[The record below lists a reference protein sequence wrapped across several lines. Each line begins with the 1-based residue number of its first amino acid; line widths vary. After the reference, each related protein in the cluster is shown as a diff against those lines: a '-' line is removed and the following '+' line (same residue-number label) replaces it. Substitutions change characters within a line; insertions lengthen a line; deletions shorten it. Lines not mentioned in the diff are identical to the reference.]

1 MRNPYEHLIKTYFKY
16 QFMCY
21 FFFMFPATAQQ
32 ITPGGIIHFRGAI
45 VESPC
50 EVNSQQQQ
58 IEVSCIRDGKL
69 RSSRYNTQQIAMA
82 PESLQQIA
90 SMRMQYLNE
99 QKNLAILNIEYK

>member
-1 MRNPYEHLIKTYFKY
+1 MSTLLKRILSTSL
-16 QFMCY
+16 CVTS
-21 FFFMFPATAQQ
+21 FFMFPATAQQ

-69 RSSRYNTQQIAMA
+69 RSSRYNTQQITMA

>member
-1 MRNPYEHLIKTYFKY
+1 MSTLLKRILSTSL
-16 QFMCY
+16 CVTS
-21 FFFMFPATAQQ
+21 FFMFSATAQQ

-58 IEVSCIRDGKL
+58 IELSCIRDGKL
-69 RSSRYNTQQIAMA
+69 RSSRYNTQQITMA

-90 SMRMQYLNE
+90 SVKMQYLNE

>member
-1 MRNPYEHLIKTYFKY
+1 MSTLLKRILSTSL
-16 QFMCY
+16 CVTS
-21 FFFMFPATAQQ
+21 FFMFSATAQQ
-32 ITPGGIIHFRGAI
+32 ITSGGIIHFRGAI

-58 IEVSCIRDGKL
+58 QIELSCIRDGKL

-90 SMRMQYLNE
+90 SVKMQYLNE

>member
-1 MRNPYEHLIKTYFKY
+1 MSTLLKRILSTSL
-16 QFMCY
+16 CVTS
-21 FFFMFPATAQQ
+21 FFMFSATAQQ

-58 IEVSCIRDGKL
+58 IELSCIRDGKL

-90 SMRMQYLNE
+90 SVKMQYLNE

>member
-1 MRNPYEHLIKTYFKY
+1 MSTLLKRILSTSL
-16 QFMCY
+16 CVTS
-21 FFFMFPATAQQ
+21 FFMFPATAQQ

-58 IEVSCIRDGKL
+58 IELSCIRDGKL

>member
-1 MRNPYEHLIKTYFKY
+1 MSTLLKRILSTSL
-16 QFMCY
+16 CVTS
-21 FFFMFPATAQQ
+21 FFIFPATAQQ

-50 EVNSQQQQ
+50 DVSSQQQQ

-69 RSSRYNTQQIAMA
+69 RSSRYNTQQITMA

>member
-1 MRNPYEHLIKTYFKY
+1 MSTLLKRILSTSL
-16 QFMCY
+16 CVTS
-21 FFFMFPATAQQ
+21 FFMFPATAQQ

-50 EVNSQQQQ
+50 DVSSQQQQ

-69 RSSRYNTQQIAMA
+69 RSSRYNTQQITMA

>member
-1 MRNPYEHLIKTYFKY
+1 MSTLLTRILSTSL
-16 QFMCY
+16 CVTS
-21 FFFMFPATAQQ
+21 FFIFPATAQQ
-32 ITPGGIIHFRGAI
+32 ITSGGIIHFRGAI

-50 EVNSQQQQ
+50 DVSSQQQQ

-69 RSSRYNTQQIAMA
+69 RSSRYNTQQITMA

>member
-1 MRNPYEHLIKTYFKY
+1 MSTLLKRILSTSL
-16 QFMCY
+16 CVTS
-21 FFFMFPATAQQ
+21 FFIFPATAQQ

-50 EVNSQQQQ
+50 DVSSQQQQ

>member
-1 MRNPYEHLIKTYFKY
+1 MSTLLKRILSTSL
-16 QFMCY
+16 CVTS
-21 FFFMFPATAQQ
+21 FFMFSATAQQ

-58 IEVSCIRDGKL
+58 IELSCIRDGKL

-82 PESLQQIA
+82 PQSLQQIA
-90 SMRMQYLNE
+90 SVKMQYLNE

>member
-1 MRNPYEHLIKTYFKY
+1 MSTLLKRILSTSL
-16 QFMCY
+16 CVTS
-21 FFFMFPATAQQ
+21 FFMFSATAQQ
-32 ITPGGIIHFRGAI
+32 IIPGGIIHFRGAI

-58 IEVSCIRDGKL
+58 IELSCIRDGKL

-90 SMRMQYLNE
+90 SVKMQYLNE

>member
-1 MRNPYEHLIKTYFKY
+1 MSTLLKRILSTSL
-16 QFMCY
+16 CVTS
-21 FFFMFPATAQQ
+21 FFVFSATAQQ

-58 IEVSCIRDGKL
+58 IELSCIRDGKL

-90 SMRMQYLNE
+90 SVKMQYLNA

>member
-1 MRNPYEHLIKTYFKY
+1 MSTLLKRILSTSL
-16 QFMCY
+16 CVTS
-21 FFFMFPATAQQ
+21 FFIFPATAQQ

-45 VESPC
+45 VDSPC
-50 EVNSQQQQ
+50 DVSSQQQQ

-69 RSSRYNTQQIAMA
+69 RSSRYNTQQITMA

>member
-1 MRNPYEHLIKTYFKY
+1 MSTLLKRILSTSL
-16 QFMCY
+16 CVTS
-21 FFFMFPATAQQ
+21 FFMFPATAQQ

-82 PESLQQIA
+82 PESLQQIV

>member
-1 MRNPYEHLIKTYFKY
+1 MSTLLKRILSTSL
-16 QFMCY
+16 CVTS
-21 FFFMFPATAQQ
+21 FFMFSATAQQ

-58 IEVSCIRDGKL
+58 IELSCIRDGKL

-82 PESLQQIA
+82 SQSLQQIA
-90 SMRMQYLNE
+90 SVKMQYLNE

>member
-1 MRNPYEHLIKTYFKY
+1 MSTLLKRILSTSL
-16 QFMCY
+16 CVTS
-21 FFFMFPATAQQ
+21 FFIVPATAQQ

-50 EVNSQQQQ
+50 DVSSQQQQ

-69 RSSRYNTQQIAMA
+69 RSSRYNTQQITMA

>member
-1 MRNPYEHLIKTYFKY
+1 MSTLLKRILSTSL
-16 QFMCY
+16 CVTS
-21 FFFMFPATAQQ
+21 FFMFLATAQQ

>member
-1 MRNPYEHLIKTYFKY
+1 MSTLLKRILSTSL
-16 QFMCY
+16 CVTS
-21 FFFMFPATAQQ
+21 FFMFSATAQQ

-50 EVNSQQQQ
+50 DVSSQQQQ

-69 RSSRYNTQQIAMA
+69 RSSRYNTQQITMA

>member
-1 MRNPYEHLIKTYFKY
+1 MSTLLKRILSTSL
-16 QFMCY
+16 CVTS
-21 FFFMFPATAQQ
+21 FFVFSATAQQ

-58 IEVSCIRDGKL
+58 IELSCIRDGKL

-90 SMRMQYLNE
+90 SVKMQYLNA
-99 QKNLAILNIEYK
+99 QKDLAILNIEYK

>member
-1 MRNPYEHLIKTYFKY
+1 MSTLLKRILSTSL
-16 QFMCY
+16 CVTS
-21 FFFMFPATAQQ
+21 FFMFSATAQQ

-58 IEVSCIRDGKL
+58 IELSCIRDGKL

-90 SMRMQYLNE
+90 SVKMQYLNA

>member
-1 MRNPYEHLIKTYFKY
+1 MSTLLKRILSTSL
-16 QFMCY
+16 CVTS
-21 FFFMFPATAQQ
+21 FFMFSATAQQ

-58 IEVSCIRDGKL
+58 IELSCIRDGKL

-82 PESLQQIA
+82 PENLQQIA
-90 SMRMQYLNE
+90 SVKMQYLNE

>member
-1 MRNPYEHLIKTYFKY
+1 MSTLLKRILSTSL
-16 QFMCY
+16 CVTS
-21 FFFMFPATAQQ
+21 FFMFSATAQQ

-50 EVNSQQQQ
+50 EMNSQQQQ
-58 IEVSCIRDGKL
+58 IELSCIRDGKL

-82 PESLQQIA
+82 PQSLQQIA
-90 SMRMQYLNE
+90 SVKMQYLNE

>member
-1 MRNPYEHLIKTYFKY
+1 MSTLLKRILSTSL
-16 QFMCY
+16 CVTS
-21 FFFMFPATAQQ
+21 FFVFSATAQQ

-58 IEVSCIRDGKL
+58 IELSCIRDGKL
-69 RSSRYNTQQIAMA
+69 RSSRYNTQQITMA